1 MTESE
6 YIRFWKSVHALAN
19 LQAGQS
25 IVLDWLGERRRFVRA
40 RDEKGRF
47 TGTQRDT
54 VAGWVRRMEKDR
66 NYKGYLKRVLKEIFI
81 LQLLSG
87 RLGSRQ
93 NNPYAERT
101 YERKSKGDAS
111 YGSAFVNAAEFARS
125 FKVRNGS
132 FAFYQKS
139 VYNLYD
145 SGTSMEEFYKSG
157 TSTITEKGSSVEVRF
172 SITPSFAEVEQWAH
186 SDDIELGVTE
196 SNWKLDNQSVLFF
209 ITSVLM
215 PYVKQNQGII
225 TDFDIKKKDDFTEN
239 EHSPIDWENDEELP
253 F

>member
-1 MTESE
+1 
-6 YIRFWKSVHALAN
+6 
-19 LQAGQS
+19 
-25 IVLDWLGERRRFVRA
+25 
-40 RDEKGRF
+40 
-47 TGTQRDT
+47 
-54 VAGWVRRMEKDR
+54 MEKDR

-87 RLGSRQ
+87 RLGGRR
-93 NNPYAERT
+93 NNSYAERT
-101 YERKSKGDAS
+101 YERKSKKG
-111 YGSAFVNAAEFARS
+111 AFVDAAEFARS
-125 FKVRNGS
+125 FKVRNG
-132 FAFYQKS
+132 AFTFSQQS

-145 SGTSMEEFYKSG
+145 SGESMEEFYKSG

-172 SITPSFAEVEQWAH
+172 SLTPTFMENEMDAVSRGFT
-186 SDDIELGVTE
+186 LGVNE
-196 SNWKLDNQSVLFF
+196 DNWRLDDASVLFF

-239 EHSPIDWENDEELP
+239 EHSPIDYENDEELP

>member
-6 YIRFWKSVHALAN
+6 YIRFWKSVHALAT
-19 LQAGQS
+19 LQTGQS

-87 RLGSRQ
+87 RIGHKQPQYSQKYRKRKEKTGAF
-93 NNPYAERT
+93 AEAV
-101 YERKSKGDAS
+101 SFAS
-111 YGSAFVNAAEFARS
+111 S
-125 FKVRNGS
+125 FKVIKES
-132 FAFYQKS
+132 FDPTQQS
-139 VYNLYD
+139 VYNLYY
-145 SGTSMEEFYKSG
+145 SGESMEEFYKSG
-157 TSTITEKGSSVEVRF
+157 TSKITEKGSSVEVRF
-172 SITPSFAEVEQWAH
+172 SLTPTF
-186 SDDIELGVTE
+186 IENEMNALAREFTLGVNE
-196 SNWKLDNQSVLFF
+196 DNWRLDDASVLFF
-209 ITSVLM
+209 ITTVLM

>member
-6 YIRFWKSVHALAN
+6 YIRFWKSVHALAT
-19 LQAGQS
+19 LQTGQS

-54 VAGWVRRMEKDR
+54 VSGWVRRMEKDR

-87 RLGSRQ
+87 RLGGRRNMS
-93 NNPYAERT
+93 YADKTHDKKTKR
-101 YERKSKGDAS
+101 G
-111 YGSAFVNAAEFARS
+111 AFVNAAEFARS

-132 FAFYQKS
+132 FAFSQQS

-172 SITPSFAEVEQWAH
+172 SLTPTFMENEMDAVSRGFT
-186 SDDIELGVTE
+186 LGVNE
-196 SNWKLDNQSVLFF
+196 DNWRLDDASVLFF

-239 EHSPIDWENDEELP
+239 EHSPIDYENDEELP

>member
-6 YIRFWKSVHALAN
+6 YIRFWKSVHALAT
-19 LQAGQS
+19 LQTGQS

-87 RLGSRQ
+87 RLGGRR
-93 NNPYAERT
+93 NNSYAERT
-101 YERKSKGDAS
+101 YERKSKRG
-111 YGSAFVNAAEFARS
+111 AFVNAAEFARS

-132 FAFYQKS
+132 FAFSQQS

-145 SGTSMEEFYKSG
+145 SGESMEEFYKSG

-172 SITPSFAEVEQWAH
+172 SLTPTFMENEMDAVSRGFT
-186 SDDIELGVTE
+186 LGVNE
-196 SNWKLDNQSVLFF
+196 DNWRLDNASVLFF

>member
-19 LQAGQS
+19 LQVGQS

-87 RLGSRQ
+87 RLGGRR

-125 FKVRNGS
+125 FKVRNG
-132 FAFYQKS
+132 AFTFSQKS

-157 TSTITEKGSSVEVRF
+157 TSTITEKGNSVEVRF
-172 SITPSFAEVEQWAH
+172 SITPSCAEVEQCAH
-186 SDDIELGVTE
+186 SDDIELVVTE

-239 EHSPIDWENDEELP
+239 EHSPIDYENDEELP

>member
-19 LQAGQS
+19 LQVGQS

-40 RDEKGRF
+40 RDDKGRF

-54 VAGWVRRMEKDR
+54 VSGWVRRMEKDR

-87 RLGSRQ
+87 RLGGRR
-93 NNPYAERT
+93 NNSYAERT

-125 FKVRNGS
+125 FKVRNGA

-145 SGTSMEEFYKSG
+145 SGKSMEEFYKSG

-172 SITPSFAEVEQWAH
+172 SLTPTFMENEMDAVSRGFT
-186 SDDIELGVTE
+186 LGVNE
-196 SNWKLDNQSVLFF
+196 DNWRLDNASVLFF

>member
-6 YIRFWKSVHALAN
+6 YIRFWKSVHALAT
-19 LQAGQS
+19 LQTGQS

-87 RLGSRQ
+87 RIGHKQPQYSQKYRKRKEKTGAF
-93 NNPYAERT
+93 AEAV
-101 YERKSKGDAS
+101 SFAS
-111 YGSAFVNAAEFARS
+111 S
-125 FKVRNGS
+125 FKVIKES
-132 FAFYQKS
+132 FDPTQQS
-139 VYNLYD
+139 VYNLYY
-145 SGTSMEEFYKSG
+145 SGESMEEFYKSG
-157 TSTITEKGSSVEVRF
+157 TSKITEKGSSVEVRF
-172 SITPSFAEVEQWAH
+172 SLTPTFMENEMDAVSRGFT
-186 SDDIELGVTE
+186 LGVNE
-196 SNWKLDNQSVLFF
+196 DNWRLDDASVLFF